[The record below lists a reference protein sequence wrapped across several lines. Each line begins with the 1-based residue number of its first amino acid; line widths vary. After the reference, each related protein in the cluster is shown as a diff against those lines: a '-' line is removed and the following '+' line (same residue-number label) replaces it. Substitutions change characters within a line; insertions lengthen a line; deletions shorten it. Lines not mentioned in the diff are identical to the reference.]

1 MQKLLT
7 FYSFPIYI
15 SNIFCILW
23 CLSAKLKLTKY
34 IETLYLISREWYY
47 TIGLPLESWLVSRL
61 LHLRSDAACAS
72 LILILSMWDECAL
85 TLFIFILLLLMLLK
99 AYVEWFELSDVYV
112 LLISSRKSLSNNLLF
127 IVRSLFT
134 IEWWSVQSCKC
145 ISNN

>member
-7 FYSFPIYI
+7 FYSFHTFI

-85 TLFIFILLLLMLLK
+85 TLFMFILLLIILLK
-99 AYVEWFELSDVYV
+99 AYAEWCEMSDAYV
-112 LLISSRKSLSNNLLF
+112 LLISSRQSLSNNSLLTVSSILTLCLYYF
-127 IVRSLFT
+127 QT
-134 IEWWSVQSCKC
+134 WKC
-145 ISNN
+145 IRNI